1 MTDSADRPAAALR
14 LIDAANAEDPNT
26 ELVAG
31 QPRPSALVYGERM
44 SQRLAQLVPEPSEA
58 LRLAARAQHLQRWVI
73 PRERYPE
80 GRKGY
85 HQWRTALARYHAERA
100 GAILLQVGYDEV
112 FVARVQSMLRK
123 ERLKLDADV
132 QLLEDVAC
140 LVFLEHY
147 FEPFAARHDEA
158 KTVDILR
165 KTWRKMSALGQQAA
179 LALPLSASA
188 TALVQRALGG

>member
-1 MTDSADRPAAALR
+1 MSA
-14 LIDAANAEDPNT
+14 
-26 ELVAG
+26 
-31 QPRPSALVYGERM
+31 
-44 SQRLAQLVPEPSEA
+44 RLALLVPEPSEA

-73 PRERYPE
+73 PRESYPG

-85 HQWRTALARYHAERA
+85 HQWRTALARYHAEKA
-100 GAILLQVGYDEV
+100 GAILRRVGYDEV

-140 LVFLEHY
+140 LVFLDHY
-147 FEPFAARHDEA
+147 FEPFAARHEEA

-165 KTWRKMSALGQQAA
+165 KTWRKMSPLGQRAA

-188 TALVQRALGG
+188 TSFVQRALGG